1 MDEDGARSMRCA
13 AVRAIVPE
21 AVTGPAAAV
30 VFGALPHACGAGG
43 VTEDDDHDPTGSSFA
58 NRMDGMAESGARCHA
73 GDGMVR
79 RADNGAGR

>member
-1 MDEDGARSMRCA
+1 MGRQVGGAAVERTRMGEDGAWPMRCA

-43 VTEDDDHDPTGSSFA
+43 VTEDY
-58 NRMDGMAESGARCHA
+58 C
-73 GDGMVR
+73 
-79 RADNGAGR
+79 